1 MVGSWYEITGY
12 LASALVFATF
22 SMKTILPLR
31 LVAISSNVAFIV
43 YSFGV
48 GLTPILILHAVLLP
62 LNVIRAHQHVASFR
76 RIRAAAENTAHISAL
91 LPFMTRKELP
101 EGSYIFRA
109 GDHARNLYYLSNGQV
124 LLPEIGKYLEEGDLF
139 GEVGLFSDQQV
150 RTTSAKCS
158 KPCVMFTIGK
168 DKIVELYH
176 ADSAFGYYLTKL
188 IANRMHDNLT
198 RSIADRAR
206 ERAREEAIMA
216 RETNLRELG
225 SARVETR

>member
-1 MVGSWYEITGY
+1 MVRDHRVSGFG
-12 LASALVFATF
+12 AR
-22 SMKTILPLR
+22 LR
-31 LVAISSNVAFIV
+31 
-43 YSFGV
+43 
-48 GLTPILILHAVLLP
+48 HLLDEDH
-62 LNVIRAHQHVASFR
+62 L
-76 RIRAAAENTAHISAL
+76 AAAPGRDFLECRLHRLQLRGRPDAYPHSARGPVAAERDPRPSACGIVPPDPRRRRKHRAYQRPVAVHDSKGTAGRQLHL
-91 LPFMTRKELP
+91 Q
-101 EGSYIFRA
+101 G